1 MKQKELTQYEILK
14 MELHKD
20 IERVWSIDCRPDSLQ
35 SEKLKQERNEIIERV
50 FYIIA
55 NEFSD
60 SHDDEWGEMIPL
72 PGSRIATKEEMEQYD
87 KIKLPF

>member
-20 IERVWSIDCRPDSLQ
+20 IERVWSIDCGPDSLQ

-50 FYIIA
+50 FYKIA
-55 NEFSD
+55 NEFID
-60 SHDDEWGEMIPL
+60 
-72 PGSRIATKEEMEQYD
+72 
-87 KIKLPF
+87 